1 MFVPPLKLLALGA
14 LIAAGAVSEAAACC
28 GYCAAPCGAAV
39 PVVAVGPLPPV
50 YVVNQG
56 PVYSGPSIITY
67 PGYFEALA
75 WPRFYPYVNVDY
87 HFPWYAEPGYYGP
100 VRYGHYRRPYRRP
113 LEPYV
118 K

>member
-1 MFVPPLKLLALGA
+1 MFVRPLQMLALGA
-14 LIAAGAVSEAAACC
+14 LIGVGACGEAAACC

-75 WPRFYPYVNVDY
+75 WPRFYPYVKMVE
-87 HFPWYAEPGYYGP
+87 ASSG
-100 VRYGHYRRPYRRP
+100 VRARP
-113 LEPYV
+113 

>member
-1 MFVPPLKLLALGA
+1 MFVRPLQMLALGA
-14 LIAAGAVSEAAACC
+14 LIAAGAASEAAACC
-28 GYCAAPCGAAV
+28 GYWV

-100 VRYGHYRRPYRRP
+100 ARYGHYHRPYRRQ

>member
-1 MFVPPLKLLALGA
+1 MFARPLQLLAFGA
-14 LIAAGAVSEAAACC
+14 LITAGAATQASACC
-28 GYCAAPCGAAV
+28 GWCAALCGVPV

-75 WPRFYPYVNVDY
+75 WPRFYPSVDVGY
-87 HFPWYAEPGYYGP
+87 HYPWYSEPAYYP
-100 VRYGHYRRPYRRP
+100 YAHYGHYRRPIGRYYR
-113 LEPYV
+113 
-118 K
+118 